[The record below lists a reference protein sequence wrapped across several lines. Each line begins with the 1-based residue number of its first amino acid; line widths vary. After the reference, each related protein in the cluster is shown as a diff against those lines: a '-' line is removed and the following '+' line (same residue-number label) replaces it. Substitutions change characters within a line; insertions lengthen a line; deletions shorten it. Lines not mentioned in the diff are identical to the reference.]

1 MNIQSMNNN
10 DISKFCVTIKQV
22 ASDEQL
28 YKTIE
33 KEIEQIWNRFS
44 KTQSEIDR
52 NRDIVNYFVYLKDDE
67 LMSDFPK
74 DCLDVL
80 TKSITFIRSALE
92 YGNYDRSKE
101 RLYRLTVEEGLR
113 IVNTSTFFETI

>member
-1 MNIQSMNNN
+1 MNNN
-10 DISKFCVTIKQV
+10 DISKSCVTIKQV

-28 YKTIE
+28 YTAIE

>member
-1 MNIQSMNNN
+1 MEIELINKLLNRN
-10 DISKFCVTIKQV
+10 K
-22 ASDEQL
+22 DES
-28 YKTIE
+28 TDSE

>member
-1 MNIQSMNNN
+1 MNNN
-10 DISKFCVTIKQV
+10 DISKSCVTIKQV

>member
-1 MNIQSMNNN
+1 MALLKEDGSS
-10 DISKFCVTIKQV
+10 DIELINKLLTRNK
-22 ASDEQL
+22 DESTDL
-28 YKTIE
+28 E
-33 KEIEQIWNRFS
+33 KETEQIWNRFR
-44 KTQSEIDR
+44 KDQSEIDR
-52 NRDIVNYFVYLKDDE
+52 NRDIVNFFVYLKDDE

-92 YGNYDRSKE
+92 NGNYDRSKE

-113 IVNTSTFFETI
+113 IVNTSTFF

>member
-1 MNIQSMNNN
+1 
-10 DISKFCVTIKQV
+10 
-22 ASDEQL
+22 
-28 YKTIE
+28 
-33 KEIEQIWNRFS
+33 
-44 KTQSEIDR
+44 
-52 NRDIVNYFVYLKDDE
+52 
-67 LMSDFPK
+67 MSDFPK

>member
-10 DISKFCVTIKQV
+10 DISKSCVTIKQV